1 MWLIR
6 YEDEL
11 FVNAKYLSHVKII
24 NDSDIRFW
32 LTADPDCH
40 KVAKKYI
47 KTFLSRLEDLNE
59 NPIYEIEAAFKDMEK
74 DND

>member
-32 LTADPDCH
+32 VTADPDCH

-47 KTFLSRLEDLNE
+47 KTFLNHLEALNE
-59 NPIYEIEAAFKDMEK
+59 NPIAEIETAFTLMEK
-74 DND
+74 DNG